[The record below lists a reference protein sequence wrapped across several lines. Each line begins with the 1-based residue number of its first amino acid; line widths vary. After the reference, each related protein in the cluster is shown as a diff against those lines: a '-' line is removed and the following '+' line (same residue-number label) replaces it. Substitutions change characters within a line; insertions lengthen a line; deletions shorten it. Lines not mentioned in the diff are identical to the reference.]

1 MDIRLF
7 AQGAT
12 GLDPNLLAEIQEG
25 MHEGGYTNSK
35 TLEETYKTDMNLNGP
50 VIDAKDNPYAIAK
63 VVLWLSELGVG
74 WSACKRPTKGIGD
87 YSCGMPQGQRLIRG

>member
-25 MHEGGYTNSK
+25 MHEGGYINFK
-35 TLEETYKTDMNLNGP
+35 RRQK
-50 VIDAKDNPYAIAK
+50 PYIQNRY
-63 VVLWLSELGVG
+63 GVE
-74 WSACKRPTKGIGD
+74 RTRYRRKG
-87 YSCGMPQGQRLIRG
+87 